1 MWYQHSFFK
10 YAAAAVL
17 VLVILFLFGKIDYL
31 TDFLF
36 LVISSVFF
44 PLFLSGLLYYL
55 FRPAIRYLVRK
66 KVPKLLAISVLILG
80 LVFSVS
86 GIAALAFPVIGGQLS
101 DLTDDFPKKIG
112 EATEKTGT
120 MITGKNKSFIDS
132 KKVAK
137 KATER
142 LQSFTDSISKDI
154 VSLVTTLTNIAL
166 VLLVVPFILFYLLMD
181 DHKFFNYFLRLTPHH
196 MEHDVAAII
205 RDIDSTLSSYIK
217 GQVLVA
223 IFVGVFMYLGYLIIG
238 LKFALIL
245 ALFAVLTNVIPFLG
259 PFIGLFPALLVG
271 LIQDPFMAIKVAVVT
286 LVVQQVEGNI
296 LSPQI
301 MGKQLRIHPLTIILI
316 VLMAG
321 AAFGFIGLLLA
332 IPTYAVMKTIISNL
346 YRIYLLYNP
355 PETRSDLL

>member
-10 YAAAAVL
+10 YAAGAVL
-17 VLVILFLFGKIDYL
+17 LLTIIFLLGKIDYL
-31 TDFLF
+31 LDFLY

-44 PLFLSGLLYYL
+44 PLFIAGILYYL
-55 FRPAIRYLVRK
+55 LRPIIRRLISR
-66 KVPKLLAISVLILG
+66 KVPKLLAISIVFLVLILA
-80 LVFSVS
+80 VS
-86 GIAALAFPVIGGQLS
+86 ALSTVAVPVV
-101 DLTDDFPKKIG
+101 TDQMTNITEDFPKKIG

-120 MITGKNKSFIDS
+120 MITGKNKSMIDS
-132 KKVAK
+132 TKVTK
-137 KATER
+137 LATKR
-142 LQSFTDSISKDI
+142 LEKFTNSISKDVI
-154 VSLVTTLTNIAL
+154 SLITTLTNIAL

-181 DHKFFNYFLRLTPHH
+181 DHKFFNYFLRLAPRHH
-196 MEHDVAAII
+196 EQDIAAII
-205 RDIDSTLSSYIK
+205 KDIDSTLSSYIK
-217 GQVLVA
+217 GQLLVSL
-223 IFVGVFMYLGYLIIG
+223 FVGVFMYLGYLLIG
-238 LKFALIL
+238 LKFALVL
-245 ALFAVLTNVIPFLG
+245 ALFAVVTNVIPFLG
-259 PFIGLFPALLVG
+259 PFIGVFPALLVG
-271 LIQDPFMAIKVAVVT
+271 LIQDPFMAVKVALVT

-332 IPTYAVMKTIISNL
+332 IPTYAVTKTIISNL

>member
-17 VLVILFLFGKIDYL
+17 VLTILFLFGKIDYL
-31 TDFLF
+31 IDFLY

-44 PLFLSGLLYYL
+44 PVFISGLLYYL
-55 FRPAIRYLVRK
+55 LRPFIRYLIK
-66 KVPKLLAISVLILG
+66 KRVPKILAISAVLFG
-80 LVFSVS
+80 LIFAGSS
-86 GIAALAFPVIGGQLS
+86 IAALAFPVIADQLS
-101 DLTDDFPKKIG
+101 NITDDFPKKIG

-120 MITGKNKSFIDS
+120 MITGKSTSFIDS
-132 KKVAK
+132 TQVSKL
-137 KATER
+137 ATQR
-142 LQSFTDSISKDI
+142 LQKFTNSISKDVI
-154 VSLVTTLTNIAL
+154 ALVTTLTNIAL
-166 VLLVVPFILFYLLMD
+166 VLLVVPFILFYLLLD
-181 DHKFFNYFLRLTPHH
+181 DKKFFHYFLKLVPRH
-196 MEHDVAAII
+196 MEHDVDAIL

-223 IFVGVFMYLGYLIIG
+223 VFVGVFMYAGYLLIG
-238 LKFALIL
+238 LKFALVL

-259 PFIGLFPALLVG
+259 PFIGVFPALLVG
-271 LIQDPFMAIKVAVVT
+271 LIQDPLMAVKVAIVT
-286 LVVQQVEGNI
+286 LIVQQVEGNI

-301 MGKQLRIHPLTIILI
+301 MGKKLHIHPLTIILI

-332 IPTYAVMKTIISNL
+332 IPAYAVMKTIISNL

>member
-10 YAAAAVL
+10 YAAGSVL
-17 VLVILFLFGKIDYL
+17 ILIILFLLGKIDYL
-31 TDFLF
+31 LDFLY
-36 LVISSVFF
+36 LIISSVFF
-44 PLFLSGLLYYL
+44 PVFIAGLLYYL
-55 FRPAIRYLVRK
+55 LRPIIRYLINK
-66 KVPKLLAISVLILG
+66 KVPKFAAISIILLGLILA
-80 LVFSVS
+80 VS
-86 GIAALAFPVIGGQLS
+86 GISTVAFPVIADQVTN
-101 DLTDDFPKKIG
+101 LTDDFPKKIG

-120 MITGKNKSFIDS
+120 MITGNKKSFIDS
-132 KKVAK
+132 TRVAK
-137 KATER
+137 LATER
-142 LQSFTDSISKDI
+142 LERFTSSVSKDLI
-154 VSLVTTLTNIAL
+154 ALVTTLTNIAL
-166 VLLVVPFILFYLLMD
+166 VLLVVPFILFYLLLD
-181 DHKFFNYFLRLTPHH
+181 DKKFFNYFLRLVPHH
-196 MEHDVAAII
+196 MEHDVAAIL

-223 IFVGVFMYLGYLIIG
+223 LFVGIFMYAGYLVIG

-259 PFIGLFPALLVG
+259 PFIGVFPALLVG
-271 LIQDPFMAIKVAVVT
+271 LIQDPFMAIKVAIVT

-332 IPTYAVMKTIISNL
+332 IPAYAVTKTIISNL

-355 PETRSDLL
+355 PESRSDLL